1 LKIPQY
7 WEFRH
12 PSFTADQKHSLE
24 NIKRKITTN
33 KKPETPTGGALGT
46 PVSGAP
52 GGGSANSAAAGSN
65 GVVPA
70 TSEEIQHLDR
80 QIRILSGNQK
90 GIEMHLDR
98 FSAQYQVGFALRLLV
113 SDDTYNGSER

>member
-1 LKIPQY
+1 
-7 WEFRH
+7 
-12 PSFTADQKHSLE
+12 
-24 NIKRKITTN
+24 
-33 KKPETPTGGALGT
+33 LGT
-46 PVSGAP
+46 PVNGGP
-52 GGGSANSAAAGSN
+52 GGGGSATSAAAGSN

-98 FSAQYQVGFALRLLV
+98 FSAQYQVGLGFDRLRV
-113 SDDTYNGSER
+113 VARDSSER